1 MYHRTLKQEG
11 RAMTRSAMCG
21 TLWTVPHLTDGAGTI
36 LGQVIEWTTDLPTA
50 AWITAR
56 LDAAVTHTDHS
67 VDGDRNYFLWKQGQ
81 YDRTNSDNNKPGEL
95 SQTIRE
101 NFRLT
106 DGARQL
112 L

>member
-11 RAMTRSAMCG
+11 RTMTRSTMRG

-67 VDGDRNYFLWKQGQ
+67 ALGDKIIFFGNKDNTIGQ
-81 YDRTNSDNNKPGEL
+81 NRT
-95 SQTIRE
+95 T
-101 NFRLT
+101 T
-106 DGARQL
+106 DKEHSYKRYGKISG
-112 L
+112 